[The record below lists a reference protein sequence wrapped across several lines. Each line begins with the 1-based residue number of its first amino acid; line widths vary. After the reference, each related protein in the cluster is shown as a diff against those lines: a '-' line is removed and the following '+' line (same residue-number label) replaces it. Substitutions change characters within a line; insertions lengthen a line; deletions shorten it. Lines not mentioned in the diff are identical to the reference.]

1 MWNKVVNSTRNI
13 LGERNKENGGRV
25 KLSKPDFNTLLTGKS
40 MLAVEICEDFI
51 FKKKKKKNWTSGL
64 KEEENLWEYR

>member
-1 MWNKVVNSTRNI
+1 
-13 LGERNKENGGRV
+13 
-25 KLSKPDFNTLLTGKS
+25 

-51 FKKKKKKNWTSGL
+51 FKKKKEIGQGL

>member
-1 MWNKVVNSTRNI
+1 
-13 LGERNKENGGRV
+13 
-25 KLSKPDFNTLLTGKS
+25 

-51 FKKKKKKNWTSGL
+51 FKKKKKNWTSGL